1 MMNRVWFHPYQT
13 LSEIRNHL
21 FLSGARRALGQRSP
35 SSGSPQ
41 LRLHGPDSCPGVN
54 KPRAGCA
61 YRRPTASEAP
71 LLTGG
76 VSRTL
81 NVCFANRRT
90 SAQGRIG
97 RLARL
102 REAAALID
110 RR

>member
-54 KPRAGCA
+54 KPLAGCA
-61 YRRPTASEAP
+61 ANSKRSAAVDRWRIANVNR
-71 LLTGG
+71 LLCE
-76 VSRTL
+76 S
-81 NVCFANRRT
+81 ANFRSGSNR
-90 SAQGRIG
+90 AVG
-97 RLARL
+97 
-102 REAAALID
+102 AAT
-110 RR
+110 